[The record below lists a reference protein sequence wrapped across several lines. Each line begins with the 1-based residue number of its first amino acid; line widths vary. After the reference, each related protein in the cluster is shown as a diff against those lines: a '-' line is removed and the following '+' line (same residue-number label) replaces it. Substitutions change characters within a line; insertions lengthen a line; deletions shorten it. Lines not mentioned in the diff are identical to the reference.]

1 MKTLNKLTLA
11 LLATCAFNASAKV
24 ESTIEKTFELTAQG
38 QLVLENVNGDVN
50 IESWQQN
57 SIKVTAELQ
66 AKTQEDLDRIE
77 VNMKQSGNRVSVET
91 DYSEGRSGW
100 SNNGSSG
107 SVDYT
112 VMVPANIDLRDIEL
126 VNGSLNIENVSGELN
141 ADVVNGSVEATGLA
155 ADVEV
160 DSVNGAVELSF
171 ADSAKNLDISVD
183 TVNGGIRLYLPDD
196 FGAQVEVS
204 TGNGSIKTDYGLSG
218 TKGAYYGTDLKG
230 SFGDGSSEIELE
242 SVNGSVK
249 ILRK

>member
-11 LLATCAFNASAKV
+11 LLAACAFNASAKV
-24 ESTIEKTFELTAQG
+24 ENTIEKSFDLSAQG
-38 QLVLENVNGDVN
+38 QLVLENINGDVN
-50 IESWQQN
+50 IESWSQN
-57 SIKVTAELQ
+57 TVKVTADIQ

-77 VNMKQSGNRVSVET
+77 IKMKQSGDRISVET
-91 DYSEGRSGW
+91 DYSRNDSGW

-107 SVDYT
+107 TVDYT

-126 VNGSLNIENVSGELN
+126 VNGSLNIVNVSGELN
-141 ADVVNGSVEATGLA
+141 ADVVNGSVEASGMSS
-155 ADVEV
+155 DVEV

-183 TVNGGIRLYLPDD
+183 TVNGSIRLYLPED

-218 TKGAYYGTDLKG
+218 TKGAYYGTDLTG

-249 ILRK
+249 ILKK